1 MPYLIDANIF
11 LEVELG
17 QERGLESKEVLIKFR
32 DDELQGVITDFLVDA
47 IVIVMENYG
56 KSGKDIAMFL
66 RSLNGYEGISIVS
79 MSLESKIYATEYM
92 AVHGLDFDDA
102 LTYQCMKEHE
112 IEIILSYDAH
122 FDRLRDIKRL
132 TPDMISRDI
141 R

>member
-1 MPYLIDANIF
+1 MSYLIDANIF

-17 QERGLESKEVLIKFR
+17 QEKGLESKVVLTKFR
-32 DDELQGVITDFLVDA
+32 NGELYGVISDFLVDA

-66 RSLNGYEGISIVS
+66 RSLNGYDGLAIVY
-79 MSLESKIYATEYM
+79 MSLESKIYATGYM

-102 LTYQCMKEHE
+102 LTYQCLKEHG
-112 IEIILSYDAH
+112 IEIIISYDAH

-132 TPDMISRDI
+132 TPNMILRDI